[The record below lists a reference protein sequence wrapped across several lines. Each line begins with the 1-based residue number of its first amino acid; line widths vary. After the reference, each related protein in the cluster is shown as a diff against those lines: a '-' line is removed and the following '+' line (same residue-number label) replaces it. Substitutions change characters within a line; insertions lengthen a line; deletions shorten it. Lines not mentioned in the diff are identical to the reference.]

1 MNPGTGEII
10 GLVTKVKKRLTRK
23 TRHKDNIL
31 TEPEERGQK
40 ITKMGIL
47 NLEEIESAIK
57 CRNINK
63 AGGPW
68 TMKTIHNLFLSIL
81 HEDQIPPK
89 SSKV

>member
-1 MNPGTGEII
+1 
-10 GLVTKVKKRLTRK
+10 
-23 TRHKDNIL
+23 
-31 TEPEERGQK
+31 
-40 ITKMGIL
+40 MGIL

-63 AGGPW
+63 ASGIDDIHAGFIKLDGPW

-89 SSKV
+89 SSKVWYTLLTWKH